1 MMFPSIHSV
10 ALGAL
15 ARHIRRDIGT
25 VRTWHFLDGDL
36 HLTPLELVII
46 ALEIQDA
53 AGVEV
58 SLDELAT
65 LETVGDFF
73 MCLSRTFAYSHGA
86 RACA

>member
-1 MMFPSIHSV
+1 MFPSIHSV
-10 ALGAL
+10 ALSAL
-15 ARHIRRDIGT
+15 ARHIRRGITT
-25 VRTWHFLDGDL
+25 VRTWHSLQGDL

-65 LETVGDFF
+65 LETVGDFL
-73 MCLSRTFAYSHGA
+73 MCLSRTSAYSDDA